1 MLQPEQFAQ
10 GVSAHRAILLAY
22 ARRAL
27 VDAQEAEDAL
37 QAALVRAMDGLARFV
52 PGTNLRAWLFAYL
65 VGEVQN
71 LNRRRR
77 PASLGPAQEPEDEG
91 LLAALELETAYEA
104 FLAGSERL
112 LEQLG
117 DEVVAALAHLSEAE
131 REVLLLRSIGE
142 LKYAEIAQALRI
154 PVGTVM
160 SHLHRARARLRR
172 ALVDLAI
179 DRGYLPRTI
188 TAPRGGDHAL

>member
-1 MLQPEQFAQ
+1 MLRPELFAQ
-10 GVSAHRAILLAY
+10 AVTAHRPVLLAY

-27 VDAQEAEDAL
+27 LDPQEAEDAL

-52 PGTNLRAWLFAYL
+52 EGTNLRAYLFAYL

-77 PASLGPAQEPEDEG
+77 PAPLEPAQEPEDEG
-91 LLAALELETAYEA
+91 LLQALELESAYEA
-104 FLAGSERL
+104 FLEGSERL

-117 DEVVAALAHLSEAE
+117 DEVVAALSRLSEAE

-142 LKYAEIAQALRI
+142 LKYAEIAHTLRV
-154 PVGTVM
+154 PLGTVM

-179 DRGYLPRTI
+179 DRGFLPRTI
-188 TAPRGGDHAL
+188 HTTRRGDHAL